1 MSNAWWRPIAYRRW
15 SRLLPDW
22 LKSQLG
28 VLRPSLELLDRQISQ
43 RKRELIQSNHEALPK
58 GFGVQTIVQM
68 DREIGDW
75 GRFSNRRK
83 VACFFGFVPREYS
96 TGPGQRLGSITKVGS
111 TRLRALSI
119 ELVWRLPRFQ
129 PNYGPVVQWRQCLC
143 SHNRA
148 LKKKAAVAVARRVV
162 IDIWRMRTGAKTAQE
177 LGLILNPASRAN
189 KPSANQNAPQPAKQQ
204 SGINGLLPT
213 QAWAPSIYSV
223 CRLQAVT
230 TS

>member
-1 MSNAWWRPIAYRRW
+1 
-15 SRLLPDW
+15 
-22 LKSQLG
+22 
-28 VLRPSLELLDRQISQ
+28 LLDRQISQ